1 MIGFLT
7 GGDPSLELSR
17 RYLEAVVEGGVD
29 ILEIGVPF
37 SDPVAD
43 GVTIQAS
50 TYRALSAGVKPR
62 EILGL
67 AADIKRSADIP
78 IVLLSYM
85 NPIQRFG
92 VRRFLE
98 AARDGG
104 VDGLVIPDLPVEEAD
119 ELLEVSRS
127 VQIDTVFLASP
138 TTSERRLEKILNSS
152 TGFVYLVSLLG
163 VTGVRKEISPE
174 ALSLLERVKSRGRLP
189 YAAVGFGVSEPAHVA
204 LLAERGA
211 DGVIVGSSL
220 VRIVE
225 ENLDSPERTAQLL
238 RRFTRSLKNATGR
251 RG

>member
-17 RYLEAVVEGGVD
+17 RYLKAVVEGGVD

-50 TYRALSAGVKPR
+50 TYRALTAGVTLSD
-62 EILGL
+62 ILRL
-67 AADIKRSADIP
+67 AEDIKRSTDIP

-85 NPIQRFG
+85 NPIHRFG
-92 VRRFLE
+92 VKRFLQ
-98 AARDGG
+98 AARSSG

-119 ELLEVSRS
+119 ELLETART

-138 TTSERRLEKILNSS
+138 TTSEKRLERILRAS

-163 VTGVRKEISPE
+163 VTGVRREISPE
-174 ALSLLERVKSRGRLP
+174 ALRLLERVKSRGREP

-238 RRFTRSLKNATGR
+238 RSFTRSLREATGR